1 MYAFIK
7 VVTIYVYSSLCM
19 YKFQTKIRRQLQK
32 EDLKLLLHEMVHSPQ
47 KALVPVQQ
55 YALPIPPPLQVR
67 ELKSH
72 LLGVDVANVH
82 SSAS

>member
-7 VVTIYVYSSLCM
+7 DLTIYVYSSLCM

-32 EDLKLLLHEMVHSPQ
+32 EDLKFLHEMVHSPQ

-55 YALPIPPPLQVR
+55 YALPTPPPLQVR